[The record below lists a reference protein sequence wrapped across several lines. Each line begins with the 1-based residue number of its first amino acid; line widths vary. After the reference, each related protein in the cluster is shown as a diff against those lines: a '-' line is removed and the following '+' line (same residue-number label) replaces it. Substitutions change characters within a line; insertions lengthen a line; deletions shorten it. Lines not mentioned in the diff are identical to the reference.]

1 MKRVTERDSVG
12 MHAMYMSYD
21 VRLEGPIQTELAP
34 REEASRTG
42 QRSDVQAPQ
51 WHEGDQIE
59 CGTQAVTAS
68 RYRFRSHPCRLLP
81 VTLWADLDFCPY
93 ARESQ

>member
-12 MHAMYMSYD
+12 MHTMNMSYD

-51 WHEGDQIE
+51 
-59 CGTQAVTAS
+59 
-68 RYRFRSHPCRLLP
+68 
-81 VTLWADLDFCPY
+81 
-93 ARESQ
+93 